1 MSRRT
6 RIKMG
11 GRSREKFTLA
21 HHSEY
26 ASTTTYF
33 PRAYSYLGNDIT
45 FPISV
50 LPIFS
55 GNKITYA
62 GSSSKFFEKLNETT
76 FKDEEIKLASISLSG
91 QKYQDSTPIINLIV
105 LVFSMVCFCFYW
117 MLETTFYRDGHFPR
131 YNFSDY

>member
-11 GRSREKFTLA
+11 SRSKEKFTLA

-33 PRAYSYLGNDIT
+33 PRAYSLLGHDIT

-50 LPIFS
+50 LPLHTA
-55 GNKITYA
+55 GKITYA
-62 GSSSKFFEKLNETT
+62 GTIEDFFPKLEATA
-76 FKDEEIKLASISLSG
+76 FVEEEVRLASISLSG
-91 QKYQDSTPIINLIV
+91 
-105 LVFSMVCFCFYW
+105 
-117 MLETTFYRDGHFPR
+117 
-131 YNFSDY
+131 